1 MRSSDLA
8 SNESEEHNMIAP
20 EDYQAADIEGPPP
33 LPLDLHE
40 HKIKIAL
47 NWGFILLTSC
57 IAPLVLYPTL
67 HWAAN
72 LEDKIALSVASAVLG
87 VSTLFSLGMRTW
99 ELLKQTSNCRPAT
112 SESRWHV

>member
-1 MRSSDLA
+1 MPLLIESILFFNMRSSDLA

-20 EDYQAADIEGPPP
+20 EDYQAAEIEGPPP

-72 LEDKIALSVASAVLG
+72 LEDKIGMCSTYLSEQVLFLRDG
-87 VSTLFSLGMRTW
+87 LT
-99 ELLKQTSNCRPAT
+99 
-112 SESRWHV
+112 